1 MVMGKIRPFRYW
13 YYFRQGYQ
21 LYFAFIFA
29 GINTLVVT
37 YYLAIERAPVLKE
50 IFPSFPIYAAVLIA
64 IGLPAL
70 ILAGFIH
77 FKRLPAFKSEQ
88 EVTVESNPYIYK
100 LGPGFVKHV
109 NMPYNLLVTKL
120 LVKISKKEEL
130 TSKDLDEI
138 TELQKKMD
146 HLIKGGYVGDKSKGR
161 LPFDLDEKV
170 D

>member
-1 MVMGKIRPFRYW
+1 MGKIRPFRYW

-77 FKRLPAFKSEQ
+77 FKRIPAFKSEQ
-88 EVTVESNPYIYK
+88 EVTVESNPFIYK
-100 LGPGFVKHV
+100 LPPGHARIVGMPWSLMMTKFISRLLEKEDLLSEDEAKEIKEIQKNMKKLIDGEFVGA
-109 NMPYNLLVTKL
+109 
-120 LVKISKKEEL
+120 SGKK
-130 TSKDLDEI
+130 
-138 TELQKKMD
+138 
-146 HLIKGGYVGDKSKGR
+146 
-161 LPFDLDEKV
+161 LPFSNEKE
-170 D
+170 

>member
-1 MVMGKIRPFRYW
+1 MIMGKFRPFRYW

-77 FKRLPAFKSEQ
+77 FKRIPAFKSEQ
-88 EVTVESNPYIYK
+88 EVTVESNPFIYK
-100 LGPGFVKHV
+100 LPPGHARIVG
-109 NMPYNLLVTKL
+109 MPYNLLMSKL
-120 LVKISKKEEL
+120 LARLLEKNDLLTDEEAEQLKEIQKNMKK
-130 TSKDLDEI
+130 
-138 TELQKKMD
+138 
-146 HLIKGGYVGDKSKGR
+146 LINGEFIGAEGKR
-161 LPFDLDEKV
+161 LPFSKDKD
-170 D
+170 